1 MMAIFIFRYTFEWWV
16 NLFLTIVFTD
26 NQWDAFVSVILS
38 LDCSRISRHIF
49 LATTTKTN
57 TSGNTLFYTDIM
69 SNKHFLGVFSATY
82 IFNHDNSRFLGNV
95 FIYIYLSYKVY
106 SVIVMVNKRQYI
118 LRLWAT
124 PGGLLLSA
132 LA

>member
-1 MMAIFIFRYTFEWWV
+1 V
-16 NLFLTIVFTD
+16 NYHG
-26 NQWDAFVSVILS
+26 
-38 LDCSRISRHIF
+38 CHIF

-69 SNKHFLGVFSATY
+69 SNKHFLGVFSATH
-82 IFNHDNSRFLGNV
+82 IFNHDNSRFFGNV

-106 SVIVMVNKRQYI
+106 SVIVMVNKRQYL

-124 PGGLLLSA
+124 PGGLFVCRHYRKFPFKLFLRPQTGKLVMRSCKC
-132 LA
+132 LPRVSKMSILT

>member
-1 MMAIFIFRYTFEWWV
+1 MGCV
-16 NLFLTIVFTD
+16 C
-26 NQWDAFVSVILS
+26 VSYS
-38 LDCSRISRHIF
+38 LASRISRHIF

-82 IFNHDNSRFLGNV
+82 IFNHDNSRFLGMYL

-106 SVIVMVNKRQYI
+106 SVIVMVNKRQYL

-132 LA
+132 LGCVSFVKTQTGHAFLFHDLSSGF